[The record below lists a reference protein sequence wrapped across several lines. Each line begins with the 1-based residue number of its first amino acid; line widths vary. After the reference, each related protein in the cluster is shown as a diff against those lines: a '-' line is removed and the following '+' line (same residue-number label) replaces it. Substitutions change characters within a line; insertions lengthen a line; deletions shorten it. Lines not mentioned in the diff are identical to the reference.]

1 MNVSMSWVEQFMNWY
16 PHNTK
21 LYRRRSKNDPADYIS
36 GAKQHFDE
44 LKPFFMHM
52 ADTIWNKALAKE
64 REDRLQL
71 CQAILQCRT
80 LAEAQAMARQAVSS

>member
-1 MNVSMSWVEQFMNWY
+1 MNWY

-44 LKPFFMHM
+44 LKPFFVHM
-52 ADTIWNKALAKE
+52 ADTIWNKARAE
-64 REDRLQL
+64 RDEHYNDLI
-71 CQAILQCRT
+71 QAILQCRT
-80 LAEAQAMARQAVSS
+80 LEEAKALARQAVAP